1 MNQHTH
7 NMYTIRRHLGNGK
20 HKGHFQIRGYVTD
33 SQQGEEI
40 AYVDPSTHT
49 LEMYECKLHNKVN
62 QSTKILDAF
71 KKGKNEKKPCAYV
84 ICESYEISPK
94 QTESISDDEVR
105 FNPQVNAHW
114 TINEQESDNAEVD
127 AIISFGSKL
136 YKL

>member
-1 MNQHTH
+1 
-7 NMYTIRRHLGNGK
+7 MYTIRRHLGNGK

-33 SQQGEEI
+33 SKQGEEI

-49 LEMYECKLHNKVN
+49 LEMYECKFYNNPNVA
-62 QSTKILDAF
+62 QKILG
-71 KKGKNEKKPCAYV
+71 GKSKQPCAWV

-94 QTESISDDEVR
+94 QSESISDDEVR
-105 FNPQVNAHW
+105 FNPKVNAHW
-114 TINEQESDNAEVD
+114 TINEQESDNAKVD